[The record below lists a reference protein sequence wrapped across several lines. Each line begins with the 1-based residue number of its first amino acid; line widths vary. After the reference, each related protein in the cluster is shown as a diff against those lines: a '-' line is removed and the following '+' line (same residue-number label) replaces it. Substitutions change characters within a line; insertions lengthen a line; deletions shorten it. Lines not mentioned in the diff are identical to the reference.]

1 MEHENVM
8 VIEAP
13 VREHAPDGSHDNP
26 ERQLH
31 RLQQYVCELL
41 IRNQQLRM
49 ALQSALFGR
58 QAAPRRS
65 GELEA

>member
-1 MEHENVM
+1 MERENVA

-13 VREHAPDGSHDNP
+13 VREHTLDGSQDNP
-26 ERQLH
+26 ETQLH

-49 ALQSALFGR
+49 ALHSALFSP
-58 QAAPRRS
+58 QAPRR
-65 GELEA
+65 GGGLKA